1 MADVTIS
8 NLSPIAV
15 ASGLLLPASDGTSTG
30 SVTIANI
37 NSLSPVQSVAARTGA
52 VVLTKT
58 DVGLSLV
65 ENKSSA
71 TIRGEISST
80 NVTTALG
87 YTPYNGAT
95 NPNSYIVNT
104 DASVAKAWVNF
115 NGWGLTSGVA
125 SAATIRSQYNVA
137 SITWTTGTNLFDIN
151 FATAMSNSN
160 YAVQVS
166 IGGYT
171 QSATATTPIYDRDV
185 YVVYR
190 DNTAN
195 RARVVIKNSANTD
208 FQDQFISVVI
218 FGT

>member
-8 NLSPIAV
+8 ALSPMAV
-15 ASGLLLPASDGTSTG
+15 ASELLLPSSDGTSTG

-37 NSLSPVQSVAARTGA
+37 NSLI
-52 VVLTKT
+52 TKT
-58 DVGLSLV
+58 SLGLGSV
-65 ENKSSA
+65 DNKSSV
-71 TIRGEISST
+71 TIRSEITSG

-87 YTPYNGAT
+87 FTPYNAT
-95 NPNSYIVNT
+95 NPSGYITNT
-104 DASVAKAWVNF
+104 NASVAKAWVNF

-171 QSATATTPIYDRDV
+171 QSATATTPIYDRNV

-195 RARVVIKNSANTD
+195 RARVVIKNSAGVD
-208 FQDQFISVVI
+208 YQDQFISVVI